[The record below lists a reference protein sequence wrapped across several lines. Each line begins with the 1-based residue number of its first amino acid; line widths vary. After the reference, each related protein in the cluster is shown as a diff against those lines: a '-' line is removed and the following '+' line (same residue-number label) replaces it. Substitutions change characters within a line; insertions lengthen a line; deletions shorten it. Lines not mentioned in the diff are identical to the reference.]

1 MEKYLFS
8 KMFGKSTLLASTFG
22 FSIIFG
28 QFQQSAKL
36 TASTRES
43 RAEFGTAVAINNQ
56 YSAVGASREEVA
68 KGAVYVYQKNG
79 ENWGFHQKINAPDGF
94 EMAEFGGS
102 IKFGSDFMVVSAG
115 RADIGGVVR
124 AGALYIYGLNSNN
137 QWAFDKKLT
146 ASDFSNDALLAV
158 NPTSL
163 AVSGNTIVAGAPG
176 IDSWKGAVYI
186 FEKNNGN
193 WSEIQKIESPA
204 GIDFGNFGIGVSIYD
219 GYLVVG
225 ASGEN
230 NGAGKIYIYKKNDS
244 GQWIFHQSLASSDHF
259 ENSYFGNA
267 ISIYDNELVVGAYT
281 ETNTGNPAMAF
292 IFKLDE
298 NDNWYESQKIASYQ
312 SSEHT
317 YFGWMCEM
325 KNDKLLITSPHLYG
339 TEAGKTFIYKK
350 NGQDNWEFDQELTP
364 KNDVVQDSYG
374 WSIAMNE
381 NEIIV
386 GASRDD
392 LDSNEENEMQDAGS
406 AYIFNQTN
414 LATNENGLSIN
425 DVKIYPNPAK
435 DFINITS
442 KKEISSVEILDLSGK
457 KISESKDLKINVSNL
472 KKGIYLL
479 NIKFGNGR
487 SKLQKLI
494 KQ

>member
-1 MEKYLFS
+1 
-8 KMFGKSTLLASTFG
+8 MFGKSTLLASTFG

-124 AGALYIYGLNSNN
+124 AGALYIYGLNSNS

-281 ETNTGNPAMAF
+281 ETNTGNPAMAY

-298 NDNWYESQKIASYQ
+298 NGNWYESQKIASYQ

-479 NIKFGNGR
+479 NIKFGNGK